1 MPYLQ
6 IEGLKIH
13 YVKKGKGPE
22 TILLLHGNV
31 SSTEYWNKFLKM
43 LPARYQ
49 AIALDQRGCGKTEHP
64 SSGYSIP
71 QFVEDLSRFSDRL
84 GLPPFHLVGHSMGG
98 QVSML
103 FTLKHPEKV
112 RTLTLLNSVPADGLF
127 LNEEVRAYFT
137 QVANDPKVLRQ
148 AMDMVMPYGY
158 GPSFAERATAIALAC
173 APQTMKESLESMNQ
187 TRFLSDLGKIA
198 VPTLILHGKDD
209 MVIPLEL
216 MVPTMKAIVHAQ
228 VVIFS
233 HCGHSPQVERPE
245 EFAEAY
251 LGFLRRQ
258 RTKKIN

>member
-1 MPYLQ
+1 MPYLP

-13 YVKKGKGPE
+13 YTKRGKGPE

-31 SSTEYWNKFLKM
+31 SSTEYWNRFLKM

-49 AIALDQRGCGKTEHP
+49 AVALDQRGCGKTEHP
-64 SSGYSIP
+64 SLGYSIP
-71 QFVEDLSRFSDRL
+71 QFVEDLRQFTDRL
-84 GLPPFHLVGHSMGG
+84 GLPRFHLVGHSMGG

-112 RTLTLLNSVPADGLF
+112 QTLTLLDSVPADGLF

-137 QVANDPKVLRQ
+137 QVANDPNVLRQ
-148 AMDMVMPYGY
+148 AMDLVMPYGQ
-158 GPSFAERATAIALAC
+158 GPSFSERAMGIALAC
-173 APQTMKESLESMNQ
+173 APQTMWESLESMNQ
-187 TRFLSDLGKIA
+187 TLFLSDLAKIA

-228 VVIFS
+228 VFIFT
-233 HCGHSPQVERPE
+233 HCGHSPQVERPK

-251 LGFLRRQ
+251 LTFLRRQ
-258 RTKKIN
+258 RTPKRT

>member
-6 IEGLKIH
+6 VEGLKIH
-13 YVKKGKGPE
+13 YLKKGKGSE

-31 SSTEYWNKFLKM
+31 SCTEYWNRFLKM

-49 AIALDQRGCGKTEHP
+49 AVALDQRGCGKTEHP

-71 QFVEDLSRFSDRL
+71 QFVEDLHHFTDRL
-84 GLPPFHLVGHSMGG
+84 GVPPFHLVGHSMGG

-112 RTLTLLNSVPADGLF
+112 RTLTLLDSVPADGLF

-137 QVANDPKVLRQ
+137 QVATDPRVLRQ

-158 GPSFAERATAIALAC
+158 GPAFAKRATEIALAC

-187 TRFLSDLGKIA
+187 TRFLSDLSQIA

-209 MVIPLEL
+209 MVIPLEQ
-216 MVPTMKAIVHAQ
+216 MVPTMRAIVHAQ
-228 VVIFS
+228 VVIYT
-233 HCGHSPQVERPE
+233 HCGHSPQVERPK
-245 EFAEAY
+245 EFAQAF
-251 LGFLRRQ
+251 LGFLHRQ
-258 RTKKIN
+258 RSEKKK